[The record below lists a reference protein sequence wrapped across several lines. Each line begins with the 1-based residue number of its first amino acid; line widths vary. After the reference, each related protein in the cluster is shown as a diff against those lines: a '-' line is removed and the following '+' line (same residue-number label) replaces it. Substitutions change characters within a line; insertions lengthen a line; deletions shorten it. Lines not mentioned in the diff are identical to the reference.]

1 MKQIMQIVRYDTDT
15 VTLKASKEVM
25 QRLSGLFKKVIN
37 DKYCGYVQ
45 ATLAPPYPSRS
56 TGKGSQNSHIW
67 GHIQQI
73 ANETG
78 NDVDDIEDY
87 IKRKAVKRGYPYKV
101 NKLTGLMVME
111 SMTNINTVE
120 AGYLIDE
127 LHALAGDLGIILSEG
142 FEDE

>member
-1 MKQIMQIVRYDTDT
+1 MKQIMQIVSYDSDT
-15 VTLKASKEVM
+15 VTLKANKEVM

-37 DKYCGYVQ
+37 EKYYGYLQ
-45 ATLAPPYPSRS
+45 TTFTPPYPART

-73 ANETG
+73 ASETG
-78 NDVDDIEDY
+78 NDISDIEDY
-87 IKRKAVKRGYPYKV
+87 IKREAVKRGYPYHV

-127 LHALAGDLGIILSEG
+127 LHILAGELGITLVEG
-142 FEDE
+142 FENE